1 MPSGRSGKRQ
11 RSLIRKPIVPARFLR
26 GTRGNGTTSLGT
38 GTLNGTGTATYSTT
52 TLSVGTDS
60 ITAQYGGNATFAG
73 STSAAVSV
81 IVGTPA
87 FTLSLSP
94 SSISVASGGSGTS
107 TVTVT
112 PVFGFASAISFTCSG
127 LPAYATCT
135 FSPATVTPGGSAAST
150 TTLTIA
156 TNVASVSLRK
166 DLPISRPN
174 ERTPLS
180 CVVFLGA
187 IGPLRAGRQHCTLL
201 RDVRNS
207 AVLAILLNPRLGA
220 AA

>member
-11 RSLIRKPIVPARFLR
+11 RSFIRKPIVPARFLR

-38 GTLNGTGTATYSTT
+38 GTLNGTGTATYSTM

-107 TVTVT
+107 TITVT

-127 LPAYATCT
+127 LPAYAT
-135 FSPATVTPGGSAAST
+135 
-150 TTLTIA
+150 
-156 TNVASVSLRK
+156 
-166 DLPISRPN
+166 
-174 ERTPLS
+174 
-180 CVVFLGA
+180 
-187 IGPLRAGRQHCTLL
+187 GPF
-201 RDVRNS
+201 V
-207 AVLAILLNPRLGA
+207 
-220 AA
+220 